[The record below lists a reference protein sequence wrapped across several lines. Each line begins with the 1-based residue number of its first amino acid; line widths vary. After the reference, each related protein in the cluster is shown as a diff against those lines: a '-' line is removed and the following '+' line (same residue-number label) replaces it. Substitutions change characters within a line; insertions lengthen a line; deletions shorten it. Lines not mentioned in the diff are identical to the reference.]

1 MPEVV
6 DRFGRKAACAELQLE
21 QLGEIADEM
30 ILRRRIS
37 FPKTV
42 KIGLVERKKFQK
54 LPRSAG
60 KYSREREW
68 EAMDGADWQKRTLQN
83 ETDSRQAALLAIG
96 LLEGSGDLHA
106 GIIQVPRR
114 APEAASG
121 TDC

>member
-1 MPEVV
+1 V
-6 DRFGRKAACAELQLE
+6 RGASTE

-37 FPKTV
+37 FAKTV

-60 KYSREREW
+60 KYSRERKW

-114 APEAASG
+114 APEGASG